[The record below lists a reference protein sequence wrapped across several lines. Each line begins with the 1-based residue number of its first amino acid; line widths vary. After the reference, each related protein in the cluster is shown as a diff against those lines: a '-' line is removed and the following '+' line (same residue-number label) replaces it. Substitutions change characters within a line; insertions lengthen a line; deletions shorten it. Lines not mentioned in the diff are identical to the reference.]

1 MSPKADVCELTQ
13 RLHCFCCAHCF
24 TYGLTTILTATGVFF
39 ITVVPYLKNVFF
51 YAFSLFFLL
60 IKQCQFFQCFPH
72 SLHSL
77 TSNPSLSF
85 CLDFSKTDLNP
96 PWPVKPSAEQCKINF
111 CILLTLVI
119 KLQMTL
125 FTWKFFLFFK
135 KVILWRW
142 KQVSATWFQ
151 KKKIIKELNQSS
163 VNDDQESAFS
173 RNAFNKP
180 QKKKNQ
186 PCMITRHM
194 FPVLKGNTEAQIAR
208 NAAC

>member
-77 TSNPSLSF
+77 TSNPSLSL

-151 KKKIIKELNQSS
+151 KKK
-163 VNDDQESAFS
+163 
-173 RNAFNKP
+173 
-180 QKKKNQ
+180 
-186 PCMITRHM
+186 
-194 FPVLKGNTEAQIAR
+194 
-208 NAAC
+208 